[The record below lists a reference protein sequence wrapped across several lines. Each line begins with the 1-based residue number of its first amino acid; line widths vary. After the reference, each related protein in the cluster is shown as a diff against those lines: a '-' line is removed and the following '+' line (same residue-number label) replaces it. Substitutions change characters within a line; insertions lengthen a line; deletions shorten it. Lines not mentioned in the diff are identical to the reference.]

1 MSDLQPFDPAE
12 ALERLDGDGEL
23 LREVVGL
30 AHDEWLRQSE
40 ALESALRQ
48 ANAPA
53 VAVAAH
59 SLKGAVSQ
67 LSSAGLAAGAAQ
79 VERAARSGDLTAA
92 EASWRNTAPQIEVL
106 IAAVREWAGGGNR

>member
-1 MSDLQPFDPAE
+1 MSFDPAE
-12 ALERLDGDGEL
+12 ALERLDGDDEL

-30 AHDEWLRQSE
+30 VHDEWLHQSE
-40 ALESALRQ
+40 ALENALRQ
-48 ANAPA
+48 SNAPA

-79 VERAARSGDLTAA
+79 VERAARSGDLNAA
-92 EASWRNTAPQIEVL
+92 EASWRNTAPQIEGL
-106 IAAVREWAGGGNR
+106 IAAARAWAGGES